1 MINIL
6 NTTISNKHLFDKH
19 LYLIYNK
26 IYLIYEKIEMKIET
40 LLYCIILLY
49 YTLILHCCS
58 KFEVS
63 KIFFNEINTFI
74 Q

>member
-1 MINIL
+1 
-6 NTTISNKHLFDKH
+6 
-19 LYLIYNK
+19 
-26 IYLIYEKIEMKIET
+26 MKIET

-74 Q
+74 QQEYIRLIKSDNKDI